1 MIDRFSIGVP
11 ASILATRFAAEEPA
25 AHQPKYNGAPSQ
37 LFPVIT
43 SESPQGFSF
52 FYWGMAP
59 AWAKNKSLA
68 ERIINLRVEQI
79 NEKPT
84 LKKKILKHRCLV
96 PADGFYA
103 WKKVGKK
110 TLIPWR
116 FTLKTKEPF
125 ALAGTWEE
133 YEEGEDAFHTFTI
146 LTTPAGGLV
155 LSVTERMPLILT
167 KEQETSWLK
176 KEMDETELTTL
187 LAAIQNPEMDG
198 FTVSPQLNSIQH
210 DRPSLILP
218 MPAADQF
225 GNLTLFD

>member
-1 MIDRFSIGVP
+1 M
-11 ASILATRFAAEEPA
+11 EEPIA
-25 AHQPKYNGAPSQ
+25 YIPKYNGAPAQ

-43 SESPQGFSF
+43 SESPQGFSY
-52 FYWGMAP
+52 FYWGIAP
-59 AWAKNKSLA
+59 AWAKNKSIA

-79 NEKPT
+79 NEKPI
-84 LKKKILKHRCLV
+84 LKKKIIKHRCLI

-116 FTLKTKEPF
+116 FTLKSKEVF
-125 ALAGTWEE
+125 AIGAIWEE
-133 YEEGEDAFHTFTI
+133 YEEENDAFHTFTI
-146 LTTPAGGLV
+146 LTKPAEGLV

-167 KEQETSWLK
+167 KEQESIWLA
-176 KEMDETELTTL
+176 KEINESDLANVITTN
-187 LAAIQNPEMDG
+187 QNHEFDG
-198 FTVSPQLNSIQH
+198 YTVSPQLNLIQH
-210 DRPSLILP
+210 DKPSLILP